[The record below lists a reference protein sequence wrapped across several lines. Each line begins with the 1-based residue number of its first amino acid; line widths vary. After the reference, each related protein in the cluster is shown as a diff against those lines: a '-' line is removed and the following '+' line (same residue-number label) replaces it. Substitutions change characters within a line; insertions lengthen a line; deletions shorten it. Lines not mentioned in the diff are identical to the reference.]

1 MNAPTGIR
9 NKIAYVIDDEAGA
22 ATVVCKLLAA
32 LGFRAEAFTDPGHFL
47 VRTKTHP
54 PDFAIVD
61 LALGQSDAVEII
73 RQLKIIGFRGAVA
86 LISGRDQVMLDEIGR
101 IGLRHGLAM
110 LPSLRKPF
118 RMDDLKKALAAHPTR
133 AEEVAADERPSAAQA
148 EPRVSLEEALRERW
162 LELWYQPKIDL
173 KAMKVAGAEALVRV
187 RHPEFG
193 IVLPAKLLPPAG
205 DPLYV
210 PFSRFVLR
218 QALSDWSLFAAAGLP
233 LKLAVNM
240 PISVIQTPEFVQM
253 ARQYLPR
260 DNAFPGLVVEVTEDE
275 VVRDPLLVHEI
286 STQLRLYGI
295 SLSIDDF
302 GTAYSSLA
310 RLMELPCTELKIDR
324 SFVSGC
330 ANAELKRA
338 VCQTV
343 VNLAHRFGISVCA
356 EGVEQLGDLRSLMA
370 MGCDSVQG
378 FYFGRAMQPGAFLRH
393 ATAAGSAAENIAS

>member
-1 MNAPTGIR
+1 MNAFAPDR

-32 LGFRAEAFTDPGHFL
+32 IGFKAEGFTAPAQFL
-47 VRTKTHP
+47 VRTKMRP
-54 PDFAIVD
+54 PDIAIVD
-61 LALGQSDAVEII
+61 LALGQSDAVEVI
-73 RQLKIIGFRGAVA
+73 RQLEIIRFRGAVA
-86 LISGRDQVMLDEIGR
+86 LISGRDQVMLDEVRR
-101 IGLRHGLAM
+101 IGLQHGLAM

-118 RMDDLKKALAAHPTR
+118 RLDDLKNALAAHPER
-133 AEEVAADERPSAAQA
+133 AKEVAAAHPPSTAQP
-148 EPRVSLEEALRERW
+148 EPRVSLEEALREGW
-162 LELWYQPKIDL
+162 LELWYQPKVDL
-173 KAMKVAGAEALVRV
+173 KSMKVAGAEALVRA

-193 IVLPAKLLPPAG
+193 IVPPAHLLPPAG
-205 DPLYV
+205 DPVYV
-210 PFSRFVLR
+210 PLSQYVLR

-240 PISVIQTPEFVQM
+240 SISVIQAPEFVRM

-260 DNAFPGLVVEVTEDE
+260 DTAFPGLIVEVTEDE
-275 VVRDPLLVHEI
+275 VVRDPQLVHEI
-286 STQLRLYGI
+286 STQLKLYGI

-330 ANAELKRA
+330 ANIELKRA

-343 VNLAHRFGISVCA
+343 VSLAHRFGISVCA
-356 EGVEQLGDLRSLMA
+356 EGVEQLADLRCLMA

-378 FYFGRAMQPGAFLRH
+378 FYFGRAMQPEAFVRH
-393 ATAAGSAAENIAS
+393 VTAPASTAQSIAS